1 MGEGPGS
8 ILAVNVTVW
17 RRGKPLRS
25 AGITEDYSGKRE
37 TKEWVG
43 VGGGRNGN
51 KGTQVG
57 IRWQW
62 RTPPG
67 NFCPLT
73 HHPVSRPA
81 LNISGAWGNR
91 NESPQTKC
99 LNI

>member
-43 VGGGRNGN
+43 VGGGRSGN

-57 IRWQW
+57 VRWQW
-62 RTPPG
+62 RTP
-67 NFCPLT
+67 
-73 HHPVSRPA
+73 SR
-81 LNISGAWGNR
+81 
-91 NESPQTKC
+91 
-99 LNI
+99 